1 MTMDRRSFLAA
12 SFVALALGAPLRA
25 GAETAHGLRDAAEI
39 GQAVLRAGAVEAD
52 ERALRRELG
61 FGTAEPLALDRSFRD
76 AIRRDF
82 AAGETVHVE
91 GWVLSRTEARLC
103 ALAALSLPVA

>member
-1 MTMDRRSFLAA
+1 MNRRFFLAA
-12 SFVALALGAPLRA
+12 SMGSVALGAPVGA
-25 GAETAHGLRDAAEI
+25 GAGTTHALGDAAEI
-39 GQAVLRAGAVEAD
+39 GRAVLRAGAVEAD
-52 ERALRRELG
+52 ERALRQALRIGAAESLELG
-61 FGTAEPLALDRSFRD
+61 GSWRD

-103 ALAALSLPVA
+103 ALAWFCLPAA

>member
-1 MTMDRRSFLAA
+1 MAMNRRSFLAA
-12 SFVALALGAPLRA
+12 SFGSVALGAPLRA
-25 GAETAHGLRDAAEI
+25 GATAPRALCDAAEI
-39 GQAVLRAGAVEAD
+39 GRAALRAGVVETD
-52 ERALRRELG
+52 EWSLRLRLG
-61 FGTAEPLALDRSFRD
+61 FDPAEPVAIDRSWRD

-91 GWVLSRTEARLC
+91 GWILSRTEARLC